1 MCISYLFLFLEID
14 KDRESGK
21 RQKLI
26 ESKCDIRNENRRID
40 IRLNEVGEKERN
52 WETRER

>member
-40 IRLNEVGEKERN
+40 IRLIGAGDNERN
-52 WETRER
+52 WETQER

>member
-40 IRLNEVGEKERN
+40 IRLNGAGDNERN
-52 WETRER
+52 LETQER

>member
-40 IRLNEVGEKERN
+40 IRLIGTGDNERN
-52 WETRER
+52 WETQER